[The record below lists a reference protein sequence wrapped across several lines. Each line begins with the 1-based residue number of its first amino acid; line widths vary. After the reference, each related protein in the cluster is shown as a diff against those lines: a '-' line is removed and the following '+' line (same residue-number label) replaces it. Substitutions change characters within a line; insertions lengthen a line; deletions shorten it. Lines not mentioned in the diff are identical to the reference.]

1 MKKVSTLIL
10 FLFTTHLL
18 VAQTFSTLWQK
29 ALGGTKSDDAYS
41 VQKTSDGGYIVA
53 GEAYSIDG
61 DVSGNHGRS
70 DCWVVKMNSS
80 GSVEWKKTLGGSL
93 DEGYYARIIQTTD
106 GGYCLVTKTSST
118 NGDIVS
124 GHHGGEDCWVVK
136 LSNMGNIQWQKP
148 LGGTS
153 SEAGFSL
160 VQTSDAGYII
170 VGGTYSNDGDVSG
183 NHGSSDCWAVK
194 LNSLGDIQWQK
205 ALGGT
210 GEDGGSEIIQ
220 TSDGGYIVAGG
231 TKSNDG
237 NVSGNHGNYDAWIIK
252 LTSIGVIQWQKT
264 LGGSNSEYVSSI
276 KQTLDGGYIIAGY
289 SNSNDGDVNGNHG
302 DYDTWIVKI
311 NSSGEIQWQKSLGG
325 SGEDAAESIVQT
337 ADGGY
342 IVAGYSESNDG
353 DVSGNHG
360 STDFWVVKLNNIGT
374 IEWQKAL
381 GGTGYD
387 YARFIIQ
394 VGSGY
399 VIAGTTNSNDGDAS
413 GNHGAFDFWVV
424 NLSVRNFTVSPNYPC
439 QDKYVRLTAEGCI
452 GFVRWYAYPEGT
464 APTYIA
470 IGPSYDYLVSNT
482 LPLSTA
488 IFFKC
493 ECTTGNGMLLY
504 ELGSPKFVRVL
515 GASSY
520 NFVSPADDFSST
532 PPYPLNVT
540 NSITAANK
548 ILVPT
553 PPIPL
558 VTTRVEYR
566 AEKGILLK
574 PGFRADKG
582 TVFTAQ
588 IGGCQ

>member
-1 MKKVSTLIL
+1 MKKVLTLIL
-10 FLFTTHLL
+10 ILLTSHLL
-18 VAQTFSTLWQK
+18 TAQAIINVSWQK
-29 ALGGTKSDDAYS
+29 ALGGTNGDDAYS

-53 GEAYSIDG
+53 GESSSTDG
-61 DVSGNHGRS
+61 DVLGNHGRN

-80 GSVEWKKTLGGSL
+80 GSIEWKKSLGGSL
-93 DEGYYARIIQTTD
+93 DDGYYTRIIQTTD
-106 GGYCLVTKTSST
+106 GGYCLATQTAST
-118 NGDIVS
+118 NGDIL
-124 GHHGGEDCWVVK
+124 GNNGGYDYWVVK
-136 LSNMGNIQWQKP
+136 LNSIGGIQWQKA
-148 LGGTS
+148 LGGIS
-153 SEAGFSL
+153 SDGAFSL
-160 VQTSDAGYII
+160 VQTPDAGYII

-183 NHGSSDCWAVK
+183 NHGSSDCWVVK

-210 GEDGGSEIIQ
+210 DKDSGSEIIQ
-220 TSDGGYIVAGG
+220 TADGGYIVGGG

-237 NVSGNHGNYDAWIIK
+237 NVSGNHGGNDAWVVK
-252 LTSIGVIQWQKT
+252 LSNSGTIEWQKT
-264 LGGSNSEYVSSI
+264 LGGANDDFAFSI
-276 KQTLDGGYIIAGY
+276 KQTLDGGYIVSGAT
-289 SNSNDGDVNGNHG
+289 NSNDGDVSGNHG
-302 DYDTWIVKI
+302 SFDYWIVKLNNI
-311 NSSGEIQWQKSLGG
+311 GIIQWQKTLGG

-337 ADGGY
+337 TDGGY

-360 STDFWVVKLNNIGT
+360 GTDFWVVKLSNTGI

-387 YARFIIQ
+387 YAYFIIQ

-399 VIAGTTNSNDGDAS
+399 VVAGTANSNDGDVS
-413 GNHGAFDFWVV
+413 GNHGSFDFWVV
-424 NLSVRNFTVSPNYPC
+424 SLSVRNFTVSPNYPC
-439 QDKYVRLTAEGCI
+439 QDKYVKLTSEGCL
-452 GFVRWYAYPEGT
+452 GTTRWYAYPEGQS
-464 APTYIA
+464 PTLIHTGINYN
-470 IGPSYDYLVSNT
+470 YLVPNT
-482 LPLSTA
+482 IPLSTA
-488 IFFKC
+488 IFFKA
-493 ECTTGNGMLLY
+493 ECTTTGGFVISM
-504 ELGSPKFVRVL
+504 GAPKFVRVL

-520 NFVSPADDFSST
+520 NFVSPTDDFTST
-532 PPYPLNVT
+532 PPYPLNVA

-548 ILVPT
+548 ILAPT